1 MKKALIIVESPAK
14 IKTLRKFLGDGY
26 LFESSI
32 GHIRDLPP
40 KKFGIDLKNN
50 FEPEYE
56 ILEGK
61 KKVVTA
67 LKKAAKGA
75 EEVFLSPDPDREGE
89 AIAWHISNILPKGTK
104 YKRITFNEY
113 TKDAVKKALKSP
125 REINMDLVDAQQA
138 RRFLDR
144 IVGYKISPILHQKI
158 RRSMHTL
165 SAGRVQSTALKV
177 VVDRE
182 REIDAFNPIE
192 YWNLFAHLLK
202 EKKTLAAAL
211 HSVNGQKVE
220 KEQSDKKAV
229 FLINKEKVA
238 KRVKDALDHSS
249 FTISKIDKKERIRRP
264 SAPFITS
271 TLQQEAS
278 RHHHFSSKKTMML
291 AQNLYEGIDV
301 GGGSEGLITYMRTD
315 SVRVSKEAQD
325 ICRAHVEVL
334 YGKEYLPAKAPLY
347 GSKNAAQDAHE
358 AIRPTNFENHPDKIK
373 AHLSPDQHKLYSL
386 IWKRFFASQ
395 MKNAIYDTVSVN
407 VDATPKGHSD
417 ETIEN
422 MMMRLTGSQIKF
434 KGFLIAYQE
443 KNDEDGT
450 DDGEKDSILPEMKV
464 GEKLPLKNTEMTQ
477 SFTKPPGRFTEA
489 SLVKELEK
497 LGIGRP
503 STYAAIMNKIQ
514 SRAYTVKEKGTII
527 PTDLGKI
534 ICGML
539 EKSFENIMDVKFTA
553 EMEQTLDKIA
563 ENKEDWKKFLGKF
576 WKDFEPEVERAK
588 KEAHVPKIPTDLDCP
603 KCKEH
608 KLNKVFANDKYFYG
622 CSGYPDCDYSA
633 PLEEEKE
640 IDKSAYA
647 DDFDWEQ
654 KCPKC
659 GGEMKTRTSRFGLFL
674 GCAAYPKC
682 KTIVNIPKKGE
693 VILTDLPKCPAKGC
707 DGNLAQR
714 KSRYGK
720 MFFSCSN
727 FPDCNVIGNS
737 VEEVLEKYKDHE
749 KTAYEKK
756 GGRKGAG
763 GTRRNS
769 PFLKV
774 SKALTDI
781 VGEKELTRGEITKKL
796 WAYIKEHNLQ
806 DPENKRMIVP
816 DKKMAKFF
824 GNNEPLD
831 MMQLARCISNN
842 IVK

>member
-14 IKTLRKFLGDGY
+14 IKTLRKFLGSDY

-40 KKFGIDLKNN
+40 KKFGIDMENN

-67 LKKAAKGA
+67 LKKAAKLA
-75 EEVFLSPDPDREGE
+75 EVVYLSPDPDREGE
-89 AIAWHISNILPKGTK
+89 AIAWHLSQILPKGTK
-104 YKRITFNEY
+104 FKRITFNEY
-113 TKDAVKKALKSP
+113 TKDAVKAAIKAP
-125 REINMDLVDAQQA
+125 REIDMDLVDAQQA

-192 YWNLFAHLLK
+192 YWNLAAHLLK
-202 EKKTLAAAL
+202 GKENLVAAL
-211 HSVNGQKVE
+211 HSVNGDKVE
-220 KEQSDKKAV
+220 KEPSEKKKV
-229 FLINKEKVA
+229 FIINKEKIA
-238 KRVKDALDHSS
+238 KKVKDALDKSTY
-249 FTISKIDKKERIRRP
+249 TITKIDKKERTRKP
-264 SAPFITS
+264 APPFITS
-271 TLQQEAS
+271 TIQQEAS
-278 RHHHFSSKKTMML
+278 RHHRFSSKKTMML

-301 GGGSEGLITYMRTD
+301 GAGSEGLITYMRTD

-325 ICRAHVEVL
+325 ICRAHIEIQ
-334 YGKEYLPAKAPLY
+334 YGKQYLPEKPISY

-358 AIRPTNFENHPDKIK
+358 AIRPTNFENTPEKVK
-373 AHLSPDQHKLYSL
+373 EFLSADQHKLYSL

-407 VDATPKGHSD
+407 IDAIPKGHSD
-417 ETIEN
+417 ETIEH
-422 MMMRLTGSQIKF
+422 MMMRLSGSQIKF

-443 KNDEDGT
+443 KTDEEETPD
-450 DDGEKDSILPEMKV
+450 KDTILP
-464 GEKLPLKNTEMTQ
+464 PLKVNEVLPHDKIDMIQ

-489 SLVKELEK
+489 SFVKELER

-503 STYAAIMNKIQ
+503 STYSAIMSKIQ
-514 SRAYTVKEKGTII
+514 SRAYTVKEKGALV

-534 ICGML
+534 ICQML
-539 EKSFENIMDVKFTA
+539 EENFENIMNIQFTA
-553 EMEQTLDKIA
+553 DMEQTLDKIA
-563 ENKEDWKKFLGKF
+563 DHKNDWRAFLKKFWDKF
-576 WKDFEPEVERAK
+576 KPEVDKAK
-588 KEAHVPKIPTDLDCP
+588 KDAHVPKIPTDLDCP
-603 KCKEH
+603 KCKTN
-608 KLNKVFANDKYFYG
+608 KLAKVFANDKYFYG
-622 CSGYPDCDYSA
+622 CSGYPDCDYRA
-633 PLEEEKE
+633 PLEDEKE
-640 IDKSAYA
+640 VDKSEYA

-674 GCAAYPKC
+674 GCAGYPKC

-693 VILTDLPKCPAKGC
+693 VILTDLPPCPAKGC

-720 MFFSCSN
+720 TFFSCSN
-727 FPDCNVIGNS
+727 FPDCNVIANS
-737 VEEVLEKYKDHE
+737 VDEVMEKYKDHE

-756 GGRKGAG
+756 KGAKGAG
-763 GTRRNS
+763 SRRSS

-796 WAYIKEHNLQ
+796 WVYIKEHNLQ
-806 DPENKRMIVP
+806 DENNKRLIVP
-816 DKKMAKFF
+816 DAKMAKFF
-824 GNNEPLD
+824 GNKEPLD